1 MVHVNIY
8 YETLDTDVTEEK
20 PAYDLTAFGCKYI
33 QCEANGWFSLD
44 YQTVLVKTGRER
56 HALIRS
62 VNSPGEASAYDS
74 KPHVLLESLQ

>member
-33 QCEANGWFSLD
+33 
-44 YQTVLVKTGRER
+44 
-56 HALIRS
+56 
-62 VNSPGEASAYDS
+62 
-74 KPHVLLESLQ
+74 